1 MALPELTV
9 AAGCR
14 RAAAA
19 AALAFFC
26 GAVASAAMA
35 EESVDLEL
43 VLAVDIS
50 GSMDSQEAELQK
62 QGYVEAFRH
71 ADVIQAILSGATGR
85 IAVTYVEWAGPQF
98 QQVVVPWS
106 ILSDQATANAFA
118 DAIAA
123 SPIRNAFGTSISS
136 GLVFAASRFDHSGV
150 DGERRAIDVS
160 GDGPNNM
167 GEQVDHVRDAVLG
180 QGIVING
187 LPVMVEGS
195 VGFGRARIGDLD
207 VYYKDCV
214 IGGPGSFIVPVHDLA
229 GFDEA
234 VRRKL
239 VLEIAE
245 LPPRLIRVAAAQEAR
260 TDCLIGEKTR
270 GSWFPRS
277 P

>member
-9 AAGCR
+9 ARLCR
-14 RAAAA
+14 RAAAV
-19 AALAFFC
+19 AALAVFC
-26 GAVASAAMA
+26 GALASAAMA
-35 EESVDLEL
+35 EEGVDLEL

-50 GSMDSQEAELQK
+50 GSMDAEEAELQK

-71 ADVIQAILSGATGR
+71 ADVIQAIQSGTTGR

-106 ILSDQATANAFA
+106 IVSNEATANAFA

-136 GLVFAASRFDHSGV
+136 ALAFAASRFAYSGAR
-150 DGERRAIDVS
+150 GERRAIDVS

-167 GEQVDHVRDAVLG
+167 GEPVDLARDAVLG

-187 LPVMVEGS
+187 LPVMVEDS
-195 VGFGRARIGDLD
+195 IGFGRPRIGDLD

-214 IGGPGSFIVPVHDLA
+214 IGGPGSFTVPVHDLA
-229 GFDEA
+229 GVGKA

-245 LPPRLIRVAAAQEAR
+245 LPPRLVRVAAGQQDR

-270 GSWFPRS
+270 GNGFPRS